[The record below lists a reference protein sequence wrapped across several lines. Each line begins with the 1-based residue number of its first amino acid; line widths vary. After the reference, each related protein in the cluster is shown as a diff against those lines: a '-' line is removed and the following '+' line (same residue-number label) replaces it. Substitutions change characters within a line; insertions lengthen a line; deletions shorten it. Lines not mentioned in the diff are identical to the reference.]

1 MTTRTLDPPP
11 DAPATLGEAGE
22 LEDRE
27 QAGTLDDAGRRSL
40 AYCRAHLAPVG
51 EVLAAQV
58 ARVAP
63 VGAAI
68 TVGVAQSRRRHAA
81 AQIAPPR
88 CNPRAR
94 QRGRSRRRPARRRT
108 SGTRAGPSDDGLA
121 EPDDHSQSVCAN
133 HAAHHCGVLR
143 RFKAHPGSLTASRC
157 RRGFRVRL
165 YLTTALRRSRA
176 FIAWSR
182 P

>member
-1 MTTRTLDPPP
+1 MTAGTIDLPP
-11 DAPATLGEAGE
+11 DVPATLGEAGE

-27 QAGTLDDAGRRSL
+27 QAGTLDDAGRRAL
-40 AYCRAHLAPVG
+40 ARYRTHLAPAG
-51 EVLAAQV
+51 EALAAQV
-58 ARVAP
+58 ARVTRLGEDLAAQVAHLAP

-68 TVGVAQSRRRHAA
+68 AVGVAESRRRHAA
-81 AQIAPPR
+81 AQIAPR

-108 SGTRAGPSDDGLA
+108 SGTRAGPSDDGPA
-121 EPDDHSQSVCAN
+121 EPDDPRSV
-133 HAAHHCGVLR
+133 G
-143 RFKAHPGSLTASRC
+143 
-157 RRGFRVRL
+157 
-165 YLTTALRRSRA
+165 RA

>member
-1 MTTRTLDPPP
+1 MTAGTIDPPS
-11 DAPATLGEAGE
+11 DVPATLGEAAE

-27 QAGTLDDAGRRSL
+27 QAGTLDDAGRRSH

-58 ARVAP
+58 ARVTP

-68 TVGVAQSRRRHAA
+68 AVGVAESRRRHAA
-81 AQIAPPR
+81 AQIAPR

-108 SGTRAGPSDDGLA
+108 SGTRAGPSDDGPA
-121 EPDDHSQSVCAN
+121 EP
-133 HAAHHCGVLR
+133 GEPR
-143 RFKAHPGSLTASRC
+143 PTG
-157 RRGFRVRL
+157 
-165 YLTTALRRSRA
+165 RA
-176 FIAWSR
+176 FTAWSR